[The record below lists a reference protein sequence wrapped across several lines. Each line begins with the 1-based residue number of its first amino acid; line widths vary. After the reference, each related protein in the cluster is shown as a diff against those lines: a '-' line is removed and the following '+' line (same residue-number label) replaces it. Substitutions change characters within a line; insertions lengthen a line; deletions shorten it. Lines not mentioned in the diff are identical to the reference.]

1 MDGSRRAN
9 SKQRL
14 QPENQAE
21 LENWALAEIQ
31 RQQMQTTPDGKQ
43 SANAPRNLPAILA
56 AQEAQPPAPAA
67 AQPIKV
73 KRPPVRRALT
83 HAVRNVADRRLGA
96 VSRVATQL
104 SNRIQPFNA
113 DVRMLKERLRSVDER
128 VAADAARRLAEIAI
142 TYGSEEALLP
152 LLEKAATASP
162 VFVGFRGNTNE
173 EIYRDMS
180 EPIRRIATEALRRID
195 ARCAQVLLDFVGGQ
209 LAWMTGLGGPFDQV
223 LAAVEKAL
231 VRFGAD
237 ALPVVV
243 PALRHQETAVSAAR
257 VLVKLD
263 NIEAARALVDALC
276 SRDEF
281 VVTAVTRSLIGAR
294 NTTLLDTLVRAL
306 QQGNVRARQA
316 AADALGWMADRRS
329 VEVLVAALGD
339 EDSKV
344 RANAVVAL
352 GRLNDRRAVTPLLA
366 LIAGSDPVMKYA
378 AAGILGRLG
387 DRRATA
393 PLVGLLDD
401 ADILIRAAGAEALG
415 SLGDPRAANPLARAL
430 EREWEDRTRMAMMIA
445 LVRLKDSRA
454 LEPLLQVLDRKR
466 GTLEQRP
473 KAAELLGE
481 LGDPR
486 AIWPLAMALVDK
498 EPQVRRAAAVALEQ
512 LDLSQAPLVPE
523 ERKRR
528 KLGRYLRAARHNEDG
543 DRQVTQIAKALLNQL
558 NAMPGRSAN
567 QRDEDDEDDED
578 DDLD

>member
-1 MDGSRRAN
+1 MDGYRGAN
-9 SKQRL
+9 PKQRL

-21 LENWALAEIQ
+21 IEDWALGEIQ
-31 RQQMQTTPDGKQ
+31 RQQAQAAQNGSRPPTA
-43 SANAPRNLPAILA
+43 SRNLPAILA
-56 AQEAQPPAPAA
+56 AQDAQPPAPVEP
-67 AQPIKV
+67 QPVKV
-73 KRPPVRRALT
+73 KKPPVRRALT
-83 HAVRNVADRRLGA
+83 RAVRSVADRRIGA

-104 SNRIQPFNA
+104 SNRIQPFNT

-173 EIYRDMS
+173 EVYRDMS
-180 EPIRRIATEALRRID
+180 EPIRRIAAEALRRVD
-195 ARCAQVLLDFVGGQ
+195 ARCAQVLLDFVGGS
-209 LAWMTGLGGPFDQV
+209 LSWMTGLGGPFDQV

-243 PALRHQETAVSAAR
+243 PALQRQQSAVSAAR

-263 NIEAARALVDALC
+263 NIEAAHALVDALC

-281 VVTAVTRSLIGAR
+281 VVAAVTRSLIGAR
-294 NTTLLDTLVRAL
+294 NTTLLDALIHSL
-306 QQGNVRARQA
+306 QQGNPRVRQA

-329 VEVLVAALGD
+329 VEVLVAAVGD
-339 EDSKV
+339 EDERV
-344 RANAVVAL
+344 CANAIVAL
-352 GRLNDRRAVTPLLA
+352 GRLNDRRAVTPLVA
-366 LIAGSDPVMKYA
+366 LIAGSNAVMRYA

-401 ADILIRAAGAEALG
+401 ADILVRAAGAEALG
-415 SLGDPRAANPLARAL
+415 ALGDPRAANPLARAL
-430 EREWEDRTRMAMMIA
+430 EREWEERSRMAMMVA
-445 LVRLKDSRA
+445 LVQLRDSRA
-454 LEPLLQVLDRKR
+454 LEPLLQVLERKR
-466 GTLEQRP
+466 GSMEQRP
-473 KAAELLGE
+473 RAAELLGE
-481 LGDPR
+481 LGDSR
-486 AIWPLAMALVDK
+486 AIWPLATALVDS
-498 EPQVRRAAAVALEQ
+498 EPQVRRAAAVSLEM
-512 LDLSQAPLVPE
+512 LDLDQAPLVPE

-543 DRQVTQIAKALLNQL
+543 DRQVTLIARVLLNQL
-558 NAMPGRSAN
+558 AATQGRSVN
-567 QRDEDDEDDED
+567 QRDEDEDDED
-578 DDLD
+578 EDLD

>member
-1 MDGSRRAN
+1 MDGYRGAN
-9 SKQRL
+9 PKQRP

-21 LENWALAEIQ
+21 LENWALAEVQ
-31 RQQMQTTPDGKQ
+31 RQQSQAAQNGKHPTGG
-43 SANAPRNLPAILA
+43 SRNLPAILA
-56 AQEAQPPAPAA
+56 AQEAQPPAPAT
-67 AQPIKV
+67 PTPVKV
-73 KRPPVRRALT
+73 KRPPVKRALT
-83 HAVRNVADRRLGA
+83 HAVRSVADRRIGA
-96 VSRVATQL
+96 VSRVANQL

-142 TYGSEEALLP
+142 THGSEEALLP

-162 VFVGFRGNTNE
+162 VFVGFRGNTEE

-195 ARCAQVLLDFVGGQ
+195 ARCAQVLLDFVGGE

-223 LAAVEKAL
+223 LAAVEKAM
-231 VRFGAD
+231 VRFGSD
-237 ALPVVV
+237 ALPVLV
-243 PALRHQETAVSAAR
+243 PALHRQQTAVSAAR

-263 NIEAARALVDALC
+263 DMEAARALVDALC

-281 VVTAVTRSLIGAR
+281 VVTSVTRSLIGAR
-294 NTTLLDTLVRAL
+294 NTALLDALVRAL
-306 QQGNVRARQA
+306 QQGNVRVRQA

-339 EDSKV
+339 ADWKV
-344 RANAVVAL
+344 CANAVIAL
-352 GRLNDRRAVTPLLA
+352 GRLNDRRAVTPLVA
-366 LIAGSDPVMKYA
+366 LIAGSNPAMRLV

-401 ADILIRAAGAEALG
+401 ADILVRAAGAEALG
-415 SLGDPRAANPLARAL
+415 ALGDPRAANPLARAL
-430 EREWEDRTRMAMMIA
+430 EREWEDRTRMALMIA
-445 LVRLKDSRA
+445 LVQLKDSRA
-454 LEPLLQVLDRKR
+454 LEPLLQVLERKR
-466 GTLEQRP
+466 GTMEQRP

-486 AIWPLAMALVDK
+486 AIWPLAIALVDG
-498 EPQVRRAAAVALEQ
+498 EPLVRRAAAVSLEQ

-543 DRQVTQIAKALLNQL
+543 DRQVTQIAKTLLNQL
-558 NAMPGRSAN
+558 ASMPGRNVN
-567 QRDEDDEDDED
+567 QRDEDDDEEDED
-578 DDLD
+578 LD

>member
-1 MDGSRRAN
+1 MDVYQGAN
-9 SKQRL
+9 PKQRL
-14 QPENQAE
+14 QPEQQAE
-21 LENWALAEIQ
+21 VENWALNEIQ
-31 RQQMQTTPDGKQ
+31 RQQAQ
-43 SANAPRNLPAILA
+43 SARNINPQPNAARNLPAILA
-56 AQEAQPPAPAA
+56 EQEAQMPAPAA
-67 AQPIKV
+67 PQPIKV

-83 HAVRNVADRRLGA
+83 RAVRTVADRRLGA

-142 TYGSEEALLP
+142 TYASEEALLP
-152 LLEKAATASP
+152 LLERAATASP
-162 VFVGFRGNTNE
+162 VFVGFRGNTSE

-180 EPIRRIATEALRRID
+180 EPIRRVATEALRRID
-195 ARCAQVLLDFVGGQ
+195 ARCAQTLLDFIGGE
-209 LAWMTGLGGPFDQV
+209 LSWMCGLGGPYDQV

-231 VRFGAD
+231 VRFGSD

-243 PALRHQETAVSAAR
+243 PALRGQATAVSAAR
-257 VLVKLD
+257 VLARLD
-263 NIEAARALVDALC
+263 DMEAAHALVDALC
-276 SRDEF
+276 SHDDF
-281 VVTAVTRSLIGAR
+281 VVAAVTRSLIGAR
-294 NTTLLDTLVRAL
+294 NTALLDALVRAL
-306 QQGNVRARQA
+306 QQGNVRMRQS

-339 EDSKV
+339 EDWKV
-344 RANAVVAL
+344 CANAVIAL
-352 GRLNDRRAVTPLLA
+352 GRLNDRRAVTPLVA
-366 LIAGSDPVMKYA
+366 LVAGMNPAMRLV

-401 ADILIRAAGAEALG
+401 SDVVVRAAGAEALG

-430 EREWEDRTRMAMMIA
+430 EREWEDRSRMAMMTS
-445 LVRLKDSRA
+445 LVQLKDNRA
-454 LEPLLQVLDRKR
+454 MEPLLHVLERKR

-486 AIWPLAMALVDK
+486 GIWPLATAMVDS
-498 EPQVRRAAAVALEQ
+498 EPQVRRTAAAALERF
-512 LDLSQAPLVPE
+512 DLSQAPLVPE

-543 DRQVTQIAKALLNQL
+543 DRQVTLIAKNLLAQL
-558 NAMPGRSAN
+558 NAAPGASLSEREEDEEE
-567 QRDEDDEDDED
+567 DEDLE
-578 DDLD
+578 

>member
-1 MDGSRRAN
+1 MDVYQRPN

-14 QPENQAE
+14 EPENQAE
-21 LENWALAEIQ
+21 IENWALGEIQ
-31 RQQMQTTPDGKQ
+31 RQQAQAARKASQQT
-43 SANAPRNLPAILA
+43 NAARNLPAILTE
-56 AQEAQPPAPAA
+56 QEAQAPAPVTP
-67 AQPIKV
+67 QPIKV
-73 KRPPVRRALT
+73 KRPPVRRAVT
-83 HAVRNVADRRLGA
+83 RAVRSVADRRIGA
-96 VSRVATQL
+96 VSRMATQL
-104 SNRIQPFNA
+104 SNRMQPFNS

-180 EPIRRIATEALRRID
+180 EPIRRVATEALRRID
-195 ARCAQVLLDFVGGQ
+195 ARCAQVLLDFVGGE
-209 LAWMTGLGGPFDQV
+209 LSWMTGLGGPFDQV

-231 VRFGAD
+231 VRFGTD

-243 PALRHQETAVSAAR
+243 PALRRQETAVTAAR
-257 VLVKLD
+257 VLAKLD
-263 NIEAARALVDALC
+263 DMEAARALVDALC

-281 VVTAVTRSLIGAR
+281 VVAAVTRSLIGAR
-294 NTTLLDTLVRAL
+294 NTSLLDALVRAL
-306 QQGNVRARQA
+306 QQGNVRMRQA

-339 EDSKV
+339 EDWKV
-344 RANAVVAL
+344 CANAVVAL
-352 GRLNDRRAVTPLLA
+352 GRLNDRRAVTPLVA
-366 LIAGSDPVMKYA
+366 LIAGSNPAMRLV

-401 ADILIRAAGAEALG
+401 ADILVRAAGAEALG

-430 EREWEDRTRMAMMIA
+430 EREWEDRSRMAMMVS
-445 LVRLKDSRA
+445 LVQLKDSRA

-473 KAAELLGE
+473 KAAELLGQ

-486 AIWPLAMALVDK
+486 AIWPLAAALVDS
-498 EPQVRRAAAVALEQ
+498 EPQVRRAAAAALEQ

-543 DRQVTQIAKALLNQL
+543 DRQVTQIAKILLNQL
-558 NAMPGRSAN
+558 MAASGPTIN
-567 QRDEDDEDDED
+567 QRAEDDDDEDE
-578 DDLD
+578 DLD

>member
-1 MDGSRRAN
+1 MDGHRGAKSRQRAQ
-9 SKQRL
+9 SG
-14 QPENQAE
+14 NQVE
-21 LENWALAEIQ
+21 VETWALGEIQ
-31 RQQMQTTPDGKQ
+31 RQQTQTTQ
-43 SANAPRNLPAILA
+43 SGTPSDDSRNLPAILA
-56 AQEAQPPAPAA
+56 QQETQPATAETL
-67 AQPIKV
+67 QPVKV

-83 HAVRNVADRRLGA
+83 HAVRNVADRRIGA
-96 VSRVATQL
+96 VSRVASQL

-152 LLEKAATASP
+152 LLEKGATASP
-162 VFVGFRGNTNE
+162 VFVGFRGATDE

-180 EPIRRIATEALRRID
+180 EPIRRIATEALRRVD
-195 ARCAQVLLDFVGGQ
+195 ARCAQVLLDFVGGD

-223 LAAVEKAL
+223 LVAVEKAM

-237 ALPVVV
+237 ALPVLV
-243 PALRHQETAVSAAR
+243 PALRKQNTAVSAAR

-263 NIEAARALVDALC
+263 NMEASRALVDALC

-281 VVTAVTRSLIGAR
+281 VVAAVTRSLIGAR
-294 NTTLLDTLVRAL
+294 NTTLLDALVRSL
-306 QQGNVRARQA
+306 QQGTVRVRQA
-316 AADALGWMADRRS
+316 AADALGWMSDRRS

-339 EDSKV
+339 EDAKV
-344 RANAVVAL
+344 CANAVIAL
-352 GRLNDRRAVTPLLA
+352 GRLNDRRAVTPLVA
-366 LIAGSDPVMKYA
+366 LIAGNDAVMRYV

-401 ADILIRAAGAEALG
+401 ADILVRAAAAEALG
-415 SLGDPRAANPLARAL
+415 SLGDPRAANALARAL
-430 EREWEDRTRMAMMIA
+430 EREWEERARMALMVA
-445 LVRLKDSRA
+445 LVELRDTRA

-466 GTLEQRP
+466 GTTEQRP
-473 KAAELLGE
+473 KSAELLGE

-486 AIWPLAMALVDK
+486 AIWPLAMVLVDN
-498 EPQVRRAAAVALEQ
+498 EPQVRRAAAVSLEQ
-512 LDLSQAPLVPE
+512 LDLAQAPLVPE

-543 DRQVTQIAKALLNQL
+543 DRQVTQMAKVLLNQL
-558 NAMPGRSAN
+558 TTTQDRSMN
-567 QRDEDDEDDED
+567 RRDDDDDDEDE
-578 DDLD
+578 DLD